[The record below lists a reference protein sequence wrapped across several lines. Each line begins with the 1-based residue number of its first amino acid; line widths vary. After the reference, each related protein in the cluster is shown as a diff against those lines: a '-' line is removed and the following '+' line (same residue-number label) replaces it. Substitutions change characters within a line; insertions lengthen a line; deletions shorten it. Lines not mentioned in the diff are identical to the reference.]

1 MKRAA
6 LLVAFVASLA
16 LAQSIQFVRRPD
28 NSDLAGKNQLPAAL
42 CGGRLCVDTGGSA
55 PSVVTVDSGT
65 ITVNQGLSLD
75 GGTTAWVITC
85 PDGTCSGGGGG
96 GSGGSSV
103 VTVDGGRLGA
113 VDWIDG
119 GYINATILGTPNVAV
134 TALPLISGTVA
145 IDGGGAAGTLGVNV
159 GNFPASTTVSIDGG
173 GAAGT
178 LGVNVNNSV
187 TVTGAILANATVD
200 GGRLGA
206 IDWIDGGYI
215 NAAVSGT
222 VGVNNFPA
230 TVMASIDGGG
240 AAGTLGVNVN
250 NFPTQYPGTV
260 SIDGGPGGTL
270 GVNVNNTVAVSGTV
284 GVNNFPTTVMASI
297 DGGGAAGTLGVN
309 VGNFPTSY
317 TVAIDGGGA
326 AGTLGVNVN
335 NAVAISNIA
344 SGLVTVDGG
353 TVTSIQGGAPWTT
366 TPPTGSVNNDGACI
380 SVSTNTTVLASNASR
395 RQAAI
400 CARISNSDTTFVK
413 LAASA
418 TTSDFPLEPG
428 QCINLTAPGSIY
440 TGIIDAVANSGTQS
454 ICVLEV
460 N

>member
-85 PDGTCSGGGGG
+85 PDGTCNGGGGG

-103 VTVDGGRLGA
+103 VTVDGGRIGA
-113 VDWIDG
+113 IDWIDG

-134 TALPLISGTVA
+134 TALPLVSGTVS

-178 LGVNVNNSV
+178 LGVNINNSV

-206 IDWIDGGYI
+206 IDWIDGGNI
-215 NAAVSGT
+215 NATVSGT

-250 NFPTQYPGTV
+250 NFPSQYPGTV
-260 SIDGGPGGTL
+260 
-270 GVNVNNTVAVSGTV
+270 
-284 GVNNFPTTVMASI
+284 SI

-309 VGNFPTSY
+309 VGNFPTAY

-335 NAVAISNIA
+335 NAVAVSNVA
-344 SGLVTVDGG
+344 SGLITVDGG